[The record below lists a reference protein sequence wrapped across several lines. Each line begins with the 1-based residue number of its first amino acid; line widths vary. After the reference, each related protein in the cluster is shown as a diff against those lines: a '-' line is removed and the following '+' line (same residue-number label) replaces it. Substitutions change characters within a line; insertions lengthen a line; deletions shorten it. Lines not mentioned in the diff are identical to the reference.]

1 VDRVSC
7 RFFPQA
13 HMAGRLTGADPANP
27 DRDTNG
33 IRMDGRDL
41 DTLMEG
47 LQSCASEAQRRLDR
61 HQERLLKQLIDIGR
75 DGEPK
80 SLSWICRLPSGT
92 GAQRDVELLRLP
104 WASLRS
110 AEAMRIGCLSVSLD
124 CRVDQSKT
132 RTDAEP
138 EVRLRPVAR
147 AKKNA
152 GDVHRL
158 LITAGEIDGFQAEA
172 RLDGQLFKAVGDEKV
187 LLPRDTLLQWARDSR
202 RIRRMSGLKWAVL
215 LMIGLSA
222 FTLSIVLWYLQA
234 F

>member
-1 VDRVSC
+1 
-7 RFFPQA
+7 
-13 HMAGRLTGADPANP
+13 MAGRLTGADPANP

-47 LQSCASEAQRRLDR
+47 LQSSASEAQRRLDR

-110 AEAMRIGCLSVSLD
+110 TESMRIARLSVSLD
-124 CRVDQSKT
+124 CRIDERRT
-132 RTDAEP
+132 RPDADP
-138 EVRLRPVAR
+138 DVILRPVAGV
-147 AKKNA
+147 KKNA

-158 LITAGEIDGFQAEA
+158 QITAGEADGFQAEA
-172 RLDGQLFKAVGDEKV
+172 RLDGQLFKEVGHDEI
-187 LLPRDTLLQWARDSR
+187 LLPRDTLHQWVRDAQ
-202 RIRRMSGLKWAVL
+202 RIRKVSGLKWAAL
-215 LMIGLSA
+215 LVIGLLA
-222 FTLSIVLWYLQA
+222 LTLLIVTRYLRG

>member
-1 VDRVSC
+1 MSGFPASPYGWKIDRIRS
-7 RFFPQA
+7 FEP
-13 HMAGRLTGADPANP
+13 GR
-27 DRDTNG
+27 NG
-33 IRMDGRDL
+33 KAIPMDGRDL
-41 DTLMEG
+41 DTLMQG
-47 LQSCASEAQRRLDR
+47 LQSSASEAQRRLDR
-61 HQERLLKQLIDIGR
+61 RQERLLKKLIDIGR
-75 DGEPK
+75 DGEPR
-80 SLSWICRLPSGT
+80 SLSWVCRLPSGT
-92 GAQRDVELLRLP
+92 GGQSDVEMLRLP

-110 AEAMRIGCLSVSLD
+110 AEAMRIGSLSVSLD
-124 CRVDQSKT
+124 CRVGQSTT

-152 GDVHRL
+152 GDVHHL

-202 RIRRMSGLKWAVL
+202 RTRRLSGLKRAVL

-222 FTLSIVLWYLQA
+222 LTLAVVLWYLHA